1 MDWESYRTDLEA
13 IKLAVN
19 ECERLG
25 VDKEELLII
34 SIYRLYEF
42 YKTEDDRVY
51 LLGALLHLKAYLE
64 LGMEYE
70 KNRKIFS
77 LILDN
82 YGVCYQDIF
91 QGAVEMDGI
100 RPCVE
105 RTLPRRWCGWW
116 WRPACRRTF

>member
-1 MDWESYRTDLEA
+1 MDWESYRTDIEA

-91 QGAVEMDGI
+91 QGDF
-100 RPCVE
+100 
-105 RTLPRRWCGWW
+105 LPSFFR
-116 WRPACRRTF
+116 FSLF

>member
-1 MDWESYRTDLEA
+1 MDWESYRTDIEA

-70 KNRKIFS
+70 KKRKIFS

-82 YGVCYQDIF
+82 YGVCYQEIF
-91 QGAVEMDGI
+91 QEAEKM
-100 RPCVE
+100 E
-105 RTLPRRWCGWW
+105 
-116 WRPACRRTF
+116 

>member
-1 MDWESYRTDLEA
+1 MDWESYRTDIEA

-51 LLGALLHLKAYLE
+51 LHYCIL
-64 LGMEYE
+64 
-70 KNRKIFS
+70 R
-77 LILDN
+77 LILSWGWN
-82 YGVCYQDIF
+82 
-91 QGAVEMDGI
+91 MK
-100 RPCVE
+100 
-105 RTLPRRWCGWW
+105 RTVRFFR
-116 WRPACRRTF
+116 

>member
-1 MDWESYRTDLEA
+1 MDWESYRTDIEA

-77 LILDN
+77 LILIITG
-82 YGVCYQDIF
+82 YVIRIF
-91 QGAVEMDGI
+91 FRELRKWSEKI
-100 RPCVE
+100 
-105 RTLPRRWCGWW
+105 
-116 WRPACRRTF
+116 

>member
-25 VDKEELLII
+25 VDKRATPHK
-34 SIYRLYEF
+34 SVIYRLYEF

-77 LILDN
+77 MILDN

-91 QGAVEMDGI
+91 QGAEEI
-100 RPCVE
+100 E
-105 RTLPRRWCGWW
+105 
-116 WRPACRRTF
+116 

>member
-1 MDWESYRTDLEA
+1 MDWESYRTDIEA

-51 LLGALLHLKAYLE
+51 LLGAL
-64 LGMEYE
+64 
-70 KNRKIFS
+70 
-77 LILDN
+77 
-82 YGVCYQDIF
+82 
-91 QGAVEMDGI
+91 
-100 RPCVE
+100 
-105 RTLPRRWCGWW
+105 
-116 WRPACRRTF
+116 

>member
-1 MDWESYRTDLEA
+1 MDWESYRTDIEA

-51 LLGALLHLKAYLE
+51 LLGALLHLKSYLE
-64 LGMEYE
+64 LVMEYE

-82 YGVCYQDIF
+82 YGVCYQEIF
-91 QGAVEMDGI
+91 QEAEKM
-100 RPCVE
+100 E
-105 RTLPRRWCGWW
+105 
-116 WRPACRRTF
+116 

>member
-1 MDWESYRTDLEA
+1 MDWESYRTDIEA

-91 QGAVEMDGI
+91 QSQGSS
-100 RPCVE
+100 RY
-105 RTLPRRWCGWW
+105 W
-116 WRPACRRTF
+116 

>member
-1 MDWESYRTDLEA
+1 MDWESYRTDIEA

-77 LILDN
+77 LILDI
-82 YGVCYQDIF
+82 DISLR
-91 QGAVEMDGI
+91 AI
-100 RPCVE
+100 
-105 RTLPRRWCGWW
+105 L
-116 WRPACRRTF
+116 TFSIKSPSLSK

>member
-1 MDWESYRTDLEA
+1 MDWESYRTDIEA

-51 LLGALLHLKAYLE
+51 LLGALLH
-64 LGMEYE
+64 E

-91 QGAVEMDGI
+91 QGAEKM
-100 RPCVE
+100 E
-105 RTLPRRWCGWW
+105 
-116 WRPACRRTF
+116 

>member
-1 MDWESYRTDLEA
+1 MIKKGGREMDWESYRTDIEA

-82 YGVCYQDIF
+82 YGVCYQEIF
-91 QGAVEMDGI
+91 QEAEKM
-100 RPCVE
+100 E
-105 RTLPRRWCGWW
+105 
-116 WRPACRRTF
+116 

>member
-1 MDWESYRTDLEA
+1 MIKKGGREMDWESYRTDIEA

-19 ECERLG
+19 ECEWLG

-82 YGVCYQDIF
+82 YGVCYQEIF
-91 QGAVEMDGI
+91 QEAEKMEWKNLKNSKNQVDKQRI
-100 RPCVE
+100 KR
-105 RTLPRRWCGWW
+105 
-116 WRPACRRTF
+116 

>member
-1 MDWESYRTDLEA
+1 MDWESYRTDIEA

-70 KNRKIFS
+70 KNRKIFCFFEQQ
-77 LILDN
+77 LQHNPLHLL
-82 YGVCYQDIF
+82 
-91 QGAVEMDGI
+91 
-100 RPCVE
+100 PCAIND
-105 RTLPRRWCGWW
+105 P
-116 WRPACRRTF
+116 

>member
-1 MDWESYRTDLEA
+1 MDWESYRTDIEA

-91 QGAVEMDGI
+91 QGEDSS
-100 RPCVE
+100 
-105 RTLPRRWCGWW
+105 TLLSSR
-116 WRPACRRTF
+116 

>member
-1 MDWESYRTDLEA
+1 MNWESYRTDIEA

-51 LLGALLHLKAYLE
+51 LLGALLHLKVYLE

-82 YGVCYQDIF
+82 YGVCYQEIF
-91 QGAVEMDGI
+91 QEAEKM
-100 RPCVE
+100 E
-105 RTLPRRWCGWW
+105 
-116 WRPACRRTF
+116 

>member
-1 MDWESYRTDLEA
+1 MDWESYRTDIEA

-91 QGAVEMDGI
+91 QGVKKSEKFQKSG
-100 RPCVE
+100 
-105 RTLPRRWCGWW
+105 
-116 WRPACRRTF
+116 

>member
-1 MDWESYRTDLEA
+1 MGYDKKKGGREMDWESYRTDIEA

-91 QGAVEMDGI
+91 QEAEKM
-100 RPCVE
+100 E
-105 RTLPRRWCGWW
+105 
-116 WRPACRRTF
+116 

>member
-1 MDWESYRTDLEA
+1 MDWESYRTDIEA

-82 YGVCYQDIF
+82 YGVCYQDIERYHRE
-91 QGAVEMDGI
+91 QQAVGLLYGVDN
-100 RPCVE
+100 
-105 RTLPRRWCGWW
+105 
-116 WRPACRRTF
+116 

>member
-1 MDWESYRTDLEA
+1 MDWESYRTDIEA

-51 LLGALLHLKAYLE
+51 LLGALLHLE

-91 QGAVEMDGI
+91 QGAEKM
-100 RPCVE
+100 E
-105 RTLPRRWCGWW
+105 
-116 WRPACRRTF
+116 

>member
-1 MDWESYRTDLEA
+1 MDWESYRTDIEA

-82 YGVCYQDIF
+82 YGVCYNILTINCKT
-91 QGAVEMDGI
+91 VEK
-100 RPCVE
+100 E
-105 RTLPRRWCGWW
+105 E
-116 WRPACRRTF
+116 

>member
-1 MDWESYRTDLEA
+1 MDWESYRTDIEA

-51 LLGALLHLKAYLE
+51 LLGALLLLKAYLE
-64 LGMEYE
+64 VGMEYE

-91 QGAVEMDGI
+91 QEAEKM
-100 RPCVE
+100 E
-105 RTLPRRWCGWW
+105 
-116 WRPACRRTF
+116 

>member
-1 MDWESYRTDLEA
+1 MIKKGGREMDWESYRTDIEA

-91 QGAVEMDGI
+91 QEAEEI
-100 RPCVE
+100 E
-105 RTLPRRWCGWW
+105 
-116 WRPACRRTF
+116 

>member
-1 MDWESYRTDLEA
+1 MDWESYRTDIEA
-13 IKLAVN
+13 IKLTVN

-91 QGAVEMDGI
+91 QGAEKM
-100 RPCVE
+100 E
-105 RTLPRRWCGWW
+105 
-116 WRPACRRTF
+116 

>member
-1 MDWESYRTDLEA
+1 MDWESYRTDIEA

-25 VDKEELLII
+25 VDKEELLVI

-64 LGMEYE
+64 LRMEYE

-82 YGVCYQDIF
+82 YGVCYQEIF
-91 QGAVEMDGI
+91 QEAEKM
-100 RPCVE
+100 E
-105 RTLPRRWCGWW
+105 
-116 WRPACRRTF
+116 

>member
-42 YKTEDDRVY
+42 YKRKTTES
-51 LLGALLHLKAYLE
+51 
-64 LGMEYE
+64 
-70 KNRKIFS
+70 IFWGHYCILR
-77 LILDN
+77 LILN
-82 YGVCYQDIF
+82 WGWN
-91 QGAVEMDGI
+91 MK
-100 RPCVE
+100 
-105 RTLPRRWCGWW
+105 RTVRFFR
-116 WRPACRRTF
+116 

>member
-91 QGAVEMDGI
+91 LLDDLHEDRGLGQRGFVNSEYISMS
-100 RPCVE
+100 
-105 RTLPRRWCGWW
+105 
-116 WRPACRRTF
+116 

>member
-64 LGMEYE
+64 LRMEYE

-82 YGVCYQDIF
+82 YGVCYQEIF
-91 QGAVEMDGI
+91 QEAEKM
-100 RPCVE
+100 E
-105 RTLPRRWCGWW
+105 
-116 WRPACRRTF
+116 

>member
-91 QGAVEMDGI
+91 QELRKWSEKI
-100 RPCVE
+100 
-105 RTLPRRWCGWW
+105 
-116 WRPACRRTF
+116 

>member
-1 MDWESYRTDLEA
+1 MDWESYRTDIEA

-82 YGVCYQDIF
+82 YGVCYQDIS
-91 QGAVEMDGI
+91 I
-100 RPCVE
+100 CVSRVPE
-105 RTLPRRWCGWW
+105 LKKWSEKI
-116 WRPACRRTF
+116 

>member
-1 MDWESYRTDLEA
+1 MDWESYRTDIEA

-82 YGVCYQDIF
+82 TGYVIRIF
-91 QGAVEMDGI
+91 FRELRKWSEKI
-100 RPCVE
+100 
-105 RTLPRRWCGWW
+105 
-116 WRPACRRTF
+116 

>member
-1 MDWESYRTDLEA
+1 MDWESYRTDIEA

-64 LGMEYE
+64 LRMEYE

-91 QGAVEMDGI
+91 QEAEKM
-100 RPCVE
+100 E
-105 RTLPRRWCGWW
+105 
-116 WRPACRRTF
+116 

>member
-1 MDWESYRTDLEA
+1 M
-13 IKLAVN
+13 
-19 ECERLG
+19 
-25 VDKEELLII
+25 
-34 SIYRLYEF
+34 YEF

-91 QGAVEMDGI
+91 QGAEKNGVKKSEKFQKI
-100 RPCVE
+100 RLTNRE
-105 RTLPRRWCGWW
+105 
-116 WRPACRRTF
+116 